1 MITKQRHSP
10 SDRENKTFETR
21 QIMSKVT
28 SKDGTQIAYERQG
41 AGPAVILVDGALGYR
56 SFSSMTQLAELLAP
70 HFTAYAYDRRGRGES
85 GNSRP
90 YALEREIEDIDAL
103 VEAAGGSAFVYGISS
118 GACLALEAA
127 MKLGPRIGKLAM
139 YEPPYNSKEGAWLP
153 WKEYREKLAKLL
165 ADDRRGEAVALFM
178 RFVGT
183 PADMIDEMRQARMW
197 PMLEAVAPT
206 LLYDTDAIGEDRSV
220 PVERAANITVPTLV
234 MDGGANLAF
243 MPFMH
248 ETANSLAQAIPHA
261 QHRTLEDQTH
271 DVNLEVLA
279 PVLVEFFTR

>member
-1 MITKQRHSP
+1 
-10 SDRENKTFETR
+10 
-21 QIMSKVT
+21 MSKVT

-70 HFTAYAYDRRGRGES
+70 HFTVYAYDRRGRGES
-85 GNSRP
+85 GNSSP
-90 YALEREIEDIDAL
+90 YALEREVEDIDAL

-127 MKLGPRIGKLAM
+127 MMLGPKIGKLAM
-139 YEPPYNSKEGAWLP
+139 YEPPYNSKEGARLP

-165 ADDRRGEAVALFM
+165 KDDRRGEAVALFM

-183 PADMIDEMRQARMW
+183 PAEMIDEMRQAPMW

-206 LLYDTDAIGEDRSV
+206 LLYDAAAIGEDRSV
-220 PVERAANITVPTLV
+220 PVKRAVSITVPALV
-234 MDGGANLAF
+234 MDGGANLTF

-248 ETANSLAQAIPHA
+248 DTAHALAKAIPHA
-261 QHRTLEDQTH
+261 QHRTLEGQTH
-271 DVNLEVLA
+271 NVNQEVLA
-279 PVLVEFFTR
+279 PVLVEFFSQ